1 MRNIKKSVNK
11 TVFLVILF
19 YFFSLTIPIGLCQ
32 IPPAGRL
39 VTTHVE
45 DTDRSAFDSINKIY
59 EISPS
64 SLEQGYTAEFGQND
78 SFRLAILGKRHYII
92 VSQINEIEVEI
103 LVSGKPG
110 KIVLGPDE
118 YKIIEFQNT
127 ESYKERVKLTLNYIN
142 NGIAGLHIKTFKE
155 EISPAEY
162 KELFDIEVG
171 LAKNKIYSSSELDVY
186 IRFFNFGDGPS
197 HVNII
202 YSIFNENN
210 TEVYRGVDD
219 KIVYTEDSIVK
230 NFNFLN
236 LRLGRYKIVSEI
248 FYGKNQTAVSEKNFE
263 VVKKPFSLGNTLAL
277 AVFGLF
283 LLAFIVSFFVRK
295 MRAKEEE
302 K

>member
-32 IPPAGRL
+32 IPPTGRL
-39 VTTHVE
+39 VTTHIE

-64 SLEQGYTAEFGQND
+64 SLEQGYTTEFGQND

-92 VSQINEIEVEI
+92 VSQIDETEVEI
-103 LVSGKPG
+103 LVSGKQG

-248 FYGKNQTAVSEKNFE
+248 FYGKNQTAIAEKSFD
-263 VVKKPFSLGNTLAL
+263 VVKKRFPTRDTILLAL
-277 AVFGLF
+277 LSVFF
-283 LLAFIVSFFVRK
+283 VIFIVLFFIKRLNSSGG
-295 MRAKEEE
+295 R
-302 K
+302 